1 MSSAN
6 HTYQATFLNSPRS
19 RKARTGPDPR
29 FRRRQALRRTAHF
42 RREELVVAAAETAF
56 AAVDAPQTV
65 VVGVSE
71 AVAVLEQQTA
81 RDLLPVRPQCPL

>member
-1 MSSAN
+1 
-6 HTYQATFLNSPRS
+6 
-19 RKARTGPDPR
+19 
-29 FRRRQALRRTAHF
+29 
-42 RREELVVAAAETAF
+42 VAAAETAF